1 MYKRQLWETVQEK
14 NRAVKQQAANRAAP
28 LPALFT
34 GKLVCADCGH
44 PLVATRETQ
53 RRKNGTSKRYV
64 SYICSHFVTTGRSAC
79 SWHRIYEISL
89 KTLVLN
95 EIRAHSRAVAQ
106 DENAVLDK
114 LRQQILSESA
124 ARQEDSRLEI
134 SRLRRRIGELEH
146 MTAKLYEDKVSGI
159 INNDTFAV
167 LIQKSEQER
176 LQKAE
181 RLEVLLA
188 EEQKDRQEVENIRQ
202 WAGII
207 RRYLDVQELDREIV
221 EELIDHIEIG
231 ERSVIDG
238 QRQQDIKIFYRFVGV
253 V

>member
-1 MYKRQLWETVQEK
+1 M
-14 NRAVKQQAANRAAP
+14 
-28 LPALFT
+28 
-34 GKLVCADCGH
+34 
-44 PLVATRETQ
+44 
-53 RRKNGTSKRYV
+53 
-64 SYICSHFVTTGRSAC
+64 
-79 SWHRIYEISL
+79 
-89 KTLVLN
+89 LN
-95 EIRAHSRAVAQ
+95 EIRAHSQAIAQ

-114 LRQQILSESA
+114 LRQQILSEST
-124 ARQEDSRLEI
+124 ARQEDSKLEI

-176 LQKAE
+176 IQKAE

-188 EEQKDRQEVENIRQ
+188 EERKAQQEVENIRQ
-202 WAGII
+202 WASIVC
-207 RRYLDVQELDREIV
+207 RYLDVQELDREIV

-238 QRQQDIKIFYRFVGV
+238 QRHQDIKIFYRFVGV